1 MGSKSGGILNIIVG
15 VVLVLADT
23 FIFHTGYL
31 TTIGYGMI
39 VGGVVQMLTP
49 VPKGTKN
56 KSVDNEPSYV
66 FNGAVN
72 TQAQGNPV
80 PLLYGRMIVGSA
92 VISAGINA
100 ESYAPASNGIGTG
113 FDNSPGGGPWNPEN
127 PYVEF
132 NPA

>member
-56 KSVDNEPSYV
+56 KSVDNEPSYA

-72 TQAQGNPV
+72 TQA
-80 PLLYGRMIVGSA
+80 
-92 VISAGINA
+92 
-100 ESYAPASNGIGTG
+100 
-113 FDNSPGGGPWNPEN
+113 
-127 PYVEF
+127 
-132 NPA
+132 

>member
-23 FIFHTGYL
+23 FFFHTGYL
-31 TTIGYGMI
+31 TTVGYGMI

-56 KSVDNEPSYV
+56 KSVDNEPSYA

-127 PYVEF
+127 PYIEF